1 MPEGADRIDSE
12 VWIMVALQ
20 QMLVLFII
28 MMIGFIA
35 YKKNII
41 TDETSK
47 KLSAIVVN
55 ISNPALILSSV
66 TGNATV
72 TGAELVETMFVA
84 IGMYVFLIA
93 VAALVPVIIKAPA
106 RDRGTYRVMTIFG
119 NVGFM
124 GFPII
129 SSLYGGGALLYA
141 SLFLLPYNILI
152 YTYGVLEMCKS
163 SGEGSGAVKKS
174 GRESI
179 KQIFNIGVIF
189 CIIAVVVYAL
199 GIKFPAWVNT
209 TVSMLSSTTAPL
221 SMMVIGASFATMNFK
236 KVFLNVR
243 TWVFSAL
250 RLLVIPVL
258 GTFLVSLVTDNP
270 SIIGVTMVML
280 GVPVGSMTAMLAQEY
295 GGDYALSSETVAMT
309 TLLSVVTFPIVSM
322 VIQMMI

>member
-106 RDRGTYRVMTIFG
+106 KDRGTYRVMTIFG

-129 SSLYGGGALLYA
+129 SSLYGGGTLLYA

-152 YTYGVLEMCKS
+152 YTYGVWEMCKS

-322 VIQMMI
+322 VMHI

>member
-28 MMIGFIA
+28 MVIGFIA

-106 RDRGTYRVMTIFG
+106 KDRGTYRVMTIFG

-152 YTYGVLEMCKS
+152 YTYGVWEMCKS

-322 VIQMMI
+322 VMHI

>member
-106 RDRGTYRVMTIFG
+106 KDRGTYRVMTIFG

-152 YTYGVLEMCKS
+152 YTYGVWEMCKS

-243 TWVFSAL
+243 TWGFSAL

-322 VIQMMI
+322 VMHI

>member
-152 YTYGVLEMCKS
+152 YTYGVWEMCKS

-209 TVSMLSSTTAPL
+209 TVSMLSSTTAPM

-322 VIQMMI
+322 VMYI

>member
-106 RDRGTYRVMTIFG
+106 KDRGTYRVMTIFG

-152 YTYGVLEMCKS
+152 YTYGVWEMCKS
-163 SGEGSGAVKKS
+163 SGECSGAVKKS

-179 KQIFNIGVIF
+179 EQIFNIGVIF

-322 VIQMMI
+322 VMHI

>member
-1 MPEGADRIDSE
+1 
-12 VWIMVALQ
+12 MVALQ

-93 VAALVPVIIKAPA
+93 VAALVPAIIKAPA
-106 RDRGTYRVMTIFG
+106 KDRGTYRVMTIFG

-152 YTYGVLEMCKS
+152 YTYGVWEMCKS

-322 VIQMMI
+322 IMHI

>member
-1 MPEGADRIDSE
+1 
-12 VWIMVALQ
+12 MVALQ

-93 VAALVPVIIKAPA
+93 VAVLVPVIIKAPA

-152 YTYGVLEMCKS
+152 YTYGVWEMCKS

-322 VIQMMI
+322 VMHI

>member
-1 MPEGADRIDSE
+1 VPEGADRIDSE

-106 RDRGTYRVMTIFG
+106 KDRGTYRVMTIFG

-152 YTYGVLEMCKS
+152 YTYGVWEMCKS

-322 VIQMMI
+322 VMHI

>member
-106 RDRGTYRVMTIFG
+106 RDMGTYRVMTIFG

-152 YTYGVLEMCKS
+152 YTYGVWEMCKS

-322 VIQMMI
+322 VMHI

>member
-1 MPEGADRIDSE
+1 
-12 VWIMVALQ
+12 MVALQ

-28 MMIGFIA
+28 MVIGFIA

-106 RDRGTYRVMTIFG
+106 KDRGTYRVMTIFG

-152 YTYGVLEMCKS
+152 YTYGVWEMCKS

-322 VIQMMI
+322 VMHI

>member
-28 MMIGFIA
+28 MVIGFIA

-106 RDRGTYRVMTIFG
+106 KDRGTYRVMTIFG

-152 YTYGVLEMCKS
+152 YTYGVWEMCKS
-163 SGEGSGAVKKS
+163 SSEGSGAVKKS

-209 TVSMLSSTTAPL
+209 MVSMLSSTTAPL

-322 VIQMMI
+322 VMHI

>member
-1 MPEGADRIDSE
+1 
-12 VWIMVALQ
+12 
-20 QMLVLFII
+20 
-28 MMIGFIA
+28 
-35 YKKNII
+35 
-41 TDETSK
+41 
-47 KLSAIVVN
+47 
-55 ISNPALILSSV
+55 
-66 TGNATV
+66 
-72 TGAELVETMFVA
+72 
-84 IGMYVFLIA
+84 
-93 VAALVPVIIKAPA
+93 
-106 RDRGTYRVMTIFG
+106 MTIFG

-152 YTYGVLEMCKS
+152 YTYGVWEMCKS

-179 KQIFNIGVIF
+179 EQIFNIGVIF

-322 VIQMMI
+322 VMHI

>member
-1 MPEGADRIDSE
+1 VPEGADRIDSE

-106 RDRGTYRVMTIFG
+106 KDRGTYRVMTIFG

-152 YTYGVLEMCKS
+152 YTYGVWEMCKS

-179 KQIFNIGVIF
+179 EQIFNIGVIF

-322 VIQMMI
+322 VMHI

>member
-1 MPEGADRIDSE
+1 
-12 VWIMVALQ
+12 MVALQ

-93 VAALVPVIIKAPA
+93 VAALVPVIIKATA

-152 YTYGVLEMCKS
+152 YTYGVWEMCKS
-163 SGEGSGAVKKS
+163 SGVVKKS

-209 TVSMLSSTTAPL
+209 TVSMMSSTTAPL

-322 VIQMMI
+322 VMHI

>member
-28 MMIGFIA
+28 MVIGFIA

-106 RDRGTYRVMTIFG
+106 KDRGTYRVMTIFG

-152 YTYGVLEMCKS
+152 YTYGVWEMCKS
-163 SGEGSGAVKKS
+163 SSEGSGAVKKS

-322 VIQMMI
+322 VMHI

>member
-1 MPEGADRIDSE
+1 
-12 VWIMVALQ
+12 MVALQ

-72 TGAELVETMFVA
+72 TGTELVETMFVA

-106 RDRGTYRVMTIFG
+106 KDRGTYRVMTIFG

-129 SSLYGGGALLYA
+129 SSLYGSGALLYA

-152 YTYGVLEMCKS
+152 YTYGVWEMCKS
-163 SGEGSGAVKKS
+163 SCEGSGAVKKS

-258 GTFLVSLVTDNP
+258 GTFLVSLVTENP

-322 VIQMMI
+322 VMHI

>member
-12 VWIMVALQ
+12 VLIMVALQ

-152 YTYGVLEMCKS
+152 YTYGVWEMCKS

-236 KVFLNVR
+236 KIFLNVR

-322 VIQMMI
+322 VMHI

>member
-106 RDRGTYRVMTIFG
+106 KDRGTYRVMTIFG

-152 YTYGVLEMCKS
+152 YTYGVWEMCKS

-179 KQIFNIGVIF
+179 KQMFNIGVIF

-322 VIQMMI
+322 VMHI

>member
-12 VWIMVALQ
+12 VLIMVALQ

-152 YTYGVLEMCKS
+152 YTYGVWEMCKS

-322 VIQMMI
+322 VMHI

>member
-1 MPEGADRIDSE
+1 
-12 VWIMVALQ
+12 
-20 QMLVLFII
+20 
-28 MMIGFIA
+28 
-35 YKKNII
+35 
-41 TDETSK
+41 
-47 KLSAIVVN
+47 
-55 ISNPALILSSV
+55 
-66 TGNATV
+66 
-72 TGAELVETMFVA
+72 
-84 IGMYVFLIA
+84 
-93 VAALVPVIIKAPA
+93 
-106 RDRGTYRVMTIFG
+106 MTIFG

-152 YTYGVLEMCKS
+152 YTYGVWEMCKS
-163 SGEGSGAVKKS
+163 SSEGSGAVKKS

-322 VIQMMI
+322 VMHI

>member
-1 MPEGADRIDSE
+1 
-12 VWIMVALQ
+12 MVALQ

-106 RDRGTYRVMTIFG
+106 KDRGTYRVMTIFG

-129 SSLYGGGALLYA
+129 YSLYGGGALLYA

-152 YTYGVLEMCKS
+152 YTYGVWEMCKS

-322 VIQMMI
+322 VMHI

>member
-106 RDRGTYRVMTIFG
+106 KDRGTYRVMTIFG

-152 YTYGVLEMCKS
+152 YTYGVWEMCKS

-309 TLLSVVTFPIVSM
+309 TILSVVTFPIVSM
-322 VIQMMI
+322 VMHI

>member
-72 TGAELVETMFVA
+72 TGAELVETLFVA

-106 RDRGTYRVMTIFG
+106 KDRGTYRVMTIFG

-152 YTYGVLEMCKS
+152 YTYGVWEMCKS

-179 KQIFNIGVIF
+179 EQIFNIGVIF

-322 VIQMMI
+322 VMHI

>member
-1 MPEGADRIDSE
+1 VPEGADRIDSE

-72 TGAELVETMFVA
+72 TGTELVETMFVA

-152 YTYGVLEMCKS
+152 YTYGVWEMCKS

-322 VIQMMI
+322 IMHI

>member
-106 RDRGTYRVMTIFG
+106 KDRGTYRVMTIFG

-152 YTYGVLEMCKS
+152 YTYGVWEMCKS

-258 GTFLVSLVTDNP
+258 GTFLVSLVTDNL

-322 VIQMMI
+322 VMHI

>member
-12 VWIMVALQ
+12 VLIMVALQ

-152 YTYGVLEMCKS
+152 YTYGVWEMCKS

-280 GVPVGSMTAMLAQEY
+280 AVPVGSMTAMLAQEY

-322 VIQMMI
+322 VMHI

>member
-1 MPEGADRIDSE
+1 
-12 VWIMVALQ
+12 MVALQ

-84 IGMYVFLIA
+84 IGIYVFLIA

-106 RDRGTYRVMTIFG
+106 KDRGTYRVMTIFG

-152 YTYGVLEMCKS
+152 YTYGVWEMCKS
-163 SGEGSGAVKKS
+163 SGESSGAVKKS

-189 CIIAVVVYAL
+189 CIIAVVVYVL

-322 VIQMMI
+322 VMHI

>member
-93 VAALVPVIIKAPA
+93 VAALVPVIINAPA
-106 RDRGTYRVMTIFG
+106 KDRGTYRVMTIFG

-152 YTYGVLEMCKS
+152 YTYGVWEMCKS
-163 SGEGSGAVKKS
+163 SGEGSGAVKKP

-322 VIQMMI
+322 VMHI

>member
-93 VAALVPVIIKAPA
+93 VAVLVPVIIKAPA

-152 YTYGVLEMCKS
+152 YTYGVWEMCKS

-322 VIQMMI
+322 VMHI

>member
-28 MMIGFIA
+28 MMIGFIS

-106 RDRGTYRVMTIFG
+106 KDRGTYRVMTIFG

-152 YTYGVLEMCKS
+152 YTYGVWEMCKS

-179 KQIFNIGVIF
+179 EQIFNIGVIF

-322 VIQMMI
+322 VMHI